1 MREKPSGS
9 DDEGGY
15 GDASNALAIKSDE
28 IKLLVKVDK
37 IGDSTPIQDFEAMM
51 SRRDS
56 PDWVAKAIKDM
67 ENKICNIVENC
78 RGGDNFHK
86 ALECLVA
93 LRKGCILEQVILFFW
108 AWFTNLGNL
117 AFFFFNVFLVFYY
130 NFIYTR
136 GNYSICNIWSLT
148 STVVGVMTDDI
159 NMDKDRSKNSC

>member
-78 RGGDNFHK
+78 RGDNFHK
-86 ALECLVA
+86 ALEL
-93 LRKGCILEQVILFFW
+93 
-108 AWFTNLGNL
+108 
-117 AFFFFNVFLVFYY
+117 
-130 NFIYTR
+130 
-136 GNYSICNIWSLT
+136 SL
-148 STVVGVMTDDI
+148 I
-159 NMDKDRSKNSC
+159 HI